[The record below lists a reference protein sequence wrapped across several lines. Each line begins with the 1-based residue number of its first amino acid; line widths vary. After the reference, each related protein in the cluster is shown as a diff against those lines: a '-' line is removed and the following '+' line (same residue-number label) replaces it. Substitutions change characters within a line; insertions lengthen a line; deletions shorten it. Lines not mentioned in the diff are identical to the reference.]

1 MMSKQSKFLE
11 PLAAQVASGNSI
23 KQAAEIVGCSLQ
35 SAYNLSHTE
44 HFRFRVSEIR
54 SEITQQAIGKLT
66 DAASL
71 ACDTLRELLDVS
83 QRPSDRLNAAKSILA
98 NLGPLSE
105 LAELRARLDRLE
117 QTSALKVVS

>member
-1 MMSKQSKFLE
+1 MSKQSKFLE

-83 QRPSDRLNAAKSILA
+83 QRPSDRLGAAKTILA